1 MPPASATAPAAR
13 PSLARIRA
21 LVTVPLAAPL
31 PGLLGPVPSY
41 AALPARPL
49 PQKGAA
55 GNDVADPR
63 FLPRRHGGT
72 ARLDGGRD
80 GSCGPGVAIDGD
92 GGVRRRYC
100 RLDSRPV
107 GDGTRVTAG
116 RLIALTGDTGD
127 STGPHPHFGI
137 LRQGDSVCPQQMPV
151 VLHDGLA
158 PPSPWT
164 PPDSGRTY

>member
-1 MPPASATAPAAR
+1 M
-13 PSLARIRA
+13 
-21 LVTVPLAAPL
+21 PLAAPL
-31 PGLLGPVPSY
+31 PGLLGTVPSY
-41 AALPARPL
+41 AAPPARPL

-55 GNDVADPR
+55 GNDVAGPR

-72 ARLDGGRD
+72 ARLDG
-80 GSCGPGVAIDGD
+80 SCGPGVAIDG
-92 GGVRRRYC
+92 VRRRYR

-116 RLIALTGDTGD
+116 RPIARTGDTGD

-137 LRQGDSVCPQQMPV
+137 LRQGDSVRPQQMPI

-164 PPDSGRTY
+164 LPDAGRTY